1 MHQNLMH
8 LEQDVVLKCHN
19 PNRSLYVHVCR
30 SPVVC
35 GVSSL
40 GMDHMSILGD
50 TLDKIAW
57 NKAGIF
63 KVQCNITYIYIWKY
77 LGYV

>member
-1 MHQNLMH
+1 M
-8 LEQDVVLKCHN
+8 
-19 PNRSLYVHVCR
+19 
-30 SPVVC
+30 C

-63 KVQCNITYIYIWKY
+63 KVGFLIISNALSPCTKQLQIIGIVCHYIITRQITHTHITFQ
-77 LGYV
+77 

>member
-1 MHQNLMH
+1 M
-8 LEQDVVLKCHN
+8 
-19 PNRSLYVHVCR
+19 
-30 SPVVC
+30 C

-63 KVQCNITYIYIWKY
+63 KVGLLIISNALSPRKKQLQIILVLFVK
-77 LGYV
+77 

>member
-1 MHQNLMH
+1 MSCIGILF
-8 LEQDVVLKCHN
+8 
-19 PNRSLYVHVCR
+19 R

-57 NKAGIF
+57 NKGGIF
-63 KVQCNITYIYIWKY
+63 KVCDMFGGIIFTFDTVYRVHS
-77 LGYV
+77 LMRH

>member
-1 MHQNLMH
+1 MH
-8 LEQDVVLKCHN
+8 LEQGAVLKYHD
-19 PNRSLYVHVCR
+19 PNWSLYVHIYR

-63 KVQCNITYIYIWKY
+63 KVLSCKRVYYRPRT
-77 LGYV
+77 